1 MGEWMMEDGWMMEA
15 CGMMGR
21 GVQKDR
27 QREREG
33 VIDCRAVEKFENVS
47 YVTGELF
54 FLKTAK
60 AKL

>member
-1 MGEWMMEDGWMMEA
+1 MDDGGWMDDG
-15 CGMMGR
+15 GMWDDGR

-27 QREREG
+27 QRAREG